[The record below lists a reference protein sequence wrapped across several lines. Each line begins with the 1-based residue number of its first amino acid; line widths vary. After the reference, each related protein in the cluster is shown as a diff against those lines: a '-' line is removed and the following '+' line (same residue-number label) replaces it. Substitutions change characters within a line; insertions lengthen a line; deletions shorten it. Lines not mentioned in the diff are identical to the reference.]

1 MKDYFFRKVNPAKD
15 FWIIVEMAHP
25 EIFSFP
31 PFRWIPA
38 LIYRISLCFLC
49 LYHQR
54 NSIISYLILISLFL
68 SCDSIT
74 LFPLDD
80 GHATFS
86 TSNLRSPSLIPSIP
100 PPSPFGRRCSSPFFG
115 FFLSTFSIQGAPI
128 PKIRR
133 FPVKLTQ

>member
-54 NSIISYLILISLFL
+54 NSIISYLIVISLFL

-86 TSNLRSPSLIPSIP
+86 TSNLRSPCAHS
-100 PPSPFGRRCSSPFFG
+100 FHSSTFPLRKKMFFS
-115 FFLSTFSIQGAPI
+115 FLRFLSFHIFHSGCPNT
-128 PKIRR
+128 
-133 FPVKLTQ
+133 